1 MINSFG
7 TWSIDHINIT
17 LSDITLCCF
26 HWEEILDK
34 NYRNASNPNNPRSS
48 SNPSNPSYPCNPSNP
63 SNPNNPSNPSNP
75 SYFFCKIDLTESF
88 SSKTGYRVVKVV
100 DHLKP

>member
-1 MINSFG
+1 MLLHY
-7 TWSIDHINIT
+7 TK
-17 LSDITLCCF
+17 
-26 HWEEILDK
+26 EILDK
-34 NYRNASNPNNPRSS
+34 NSSYPSNPSDP
-48 SNPSNPSYPCNPSNP
+48 SNPSNPSD
-63 SNPNNPSNPSNP
+63 PSNPSNP